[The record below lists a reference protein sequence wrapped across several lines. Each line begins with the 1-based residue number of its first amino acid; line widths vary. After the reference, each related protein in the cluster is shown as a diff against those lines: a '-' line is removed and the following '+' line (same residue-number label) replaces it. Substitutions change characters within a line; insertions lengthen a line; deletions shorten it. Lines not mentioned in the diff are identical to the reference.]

1 MIRSKALMFF
11 GLVLGFTP
19 LANNAVAAGPYDGAY
34 AGSQRE
40 TKTNNSGACQNIN
53 RDNLRLTVTDSM
65 IEWKWGG
72 VPLKATI
79 GADGSFATEAAG
91 WASRGASG
99 AFSFKGRI
107 AGGNLEADVGSVQCA
122 AHLSMRKA

>member
-1 MIRSKALMFF
+1 MIRSKALMSLGVVM
-11 GLVLGFTP
+11 GLLP
-19 LANNAVAAGPYDGAY
+19 LATGAVAAGPYDGAY

-40 TKTNNSGACQNIN
+40 TKTNNSGACQNLN
-53 RDNLRLTVTDSM
+53 RDNLRLTVTDST
-65 IEWKWGG
+65 IAWKWGG

-99 AFSFKGRI
+99 SFSFKGRI
-107 AGGNLEADVGSVQCA
+107 AGGNLEADVGSIQCA